1 MSLILDETW
10 RDAIIR
16 NDLTALKHLF
26 DQGYNPNKP
35 MKSINEGD
43 TCTANNNHV
52 PAIVFASVSDK
63 RLPLLKTL
71 HDYCKVDVSKV
82 LNENNLAL
90 VHVAAECG
98 SLEVLKIL
106 VGWGADLHAVYGRYD
121 ISVAHE
127 AAQFGQLSVL
137 RWLFE
142 TDQTFLRKTLNSGY
156 TPACRAVLFGQQSS
170 LKVCFDFGYDVNEL
184 IIYKADA
191 NDEGTKMSLLDLV
204 AYQGND
210 KIAKFLRKK
219 GAKVTHQ
226 TVELAK
232 LGATYP
238 TVVRD
243 EGNVDCDD
251 ISVQEIVDK
260 KVMAK
265 MERPISRTVKT
276 LQQKLLSKLC
286 DYCGDSNPGVPL
298 LSCSACQMVTYC
310 NRSCQ
315 KSHWKGHKPLCK
327 AHQRGE
333 EIQWPDKSLA
343 LRLGEAIEGAELDR
357 IRHIIEIERF
367 NLEDEVNKWN
377 ICRPSKM
384 TALQYAVCCK
394 RKSILKAQKVV
405 ELLVELGADLEAK
418 VPERG
423 RTALF
428 VAQNAA
434 SIEMMKC
441 LHRLGADINA
451 KDENEQT
458 ILHVATA
465 HSDKKIFLQMA
476 KMIVSWDGFDLNAR
490 DMLGNTALGTAKMR
504 NKKKMVQLL
513 TNLGLTDGADMAD
526 RVLLMMKSFGI
537 VDPVFGSDT

>member
-310 NRSCQ
+310 DRSCQ

-327 AHQRGE
+327 AYQRGKTV
-333 EIQWPDKSLA
+333 QWPDKCLA
-343 LRLGEAIEGAELDR
+343 LRLTNAIVDENLDQVKHL
-357 IRHIIEIERF
+357 IKIERF
-367 NLEDEVNKWN
+367 NLEDSVNKWMGESFKP
-377 ICRPSKM
+377 CTL

-394 RKSILKAQKVV
+394 RKSFLHVKRVID
-405 ELLVELGADLEAK
+405 LLVELGASLETK
-418 VPERG
+418 VPENG
-423 RTALF
+423 WTALF
-428 VAQNAA
+428 FAQDLRD
-434 SIEMMKC
+434 IELMQY
-441 LHRLGADINA
+441 LRHIGADINA
-451 KDENEQT
+451 RDKNGYT
-458 ILHVATA
+458 ILHVESRYTVST
-465 HSDKKIFLQMA
+465 HHMQISQMIA
-476 KMIVSWDGFDLNAR
+476 SWDEFDLNAK
-490 DMLGNTALGTAKMR
+490 DVHGFTALGYARINSNTE
-504 NKKKMVQLL
+504 MVKLL
-513 TNLGLTDGADMAD
+513 QNMGLSNSTYRDDKTT
-526 RVLLMMKSFGI
+526 L
-537 VDPVFGSDT
+537 T